1 MGSATN
7 ESVGSPLPRR
17 NNMSKRAARRT
28 SRRKGAKPSYEA
40 RKAGM
45 SLDEQR
51 RACKIQFLNRWPKII
66 PKRLFVEC
74 RKLFKRR
81 AEMITDDDARYEH
94 DMARRKA
101 VELLSRERVKEGLD
115 TEWEAY
121 GWGNMAKTEKEV
133 WRENEA
139 EEMGWI
145 IEHLEAK
152 NKPFNE
158 GFMATEKGKLAAWR
172 DFLHAILRLENNGG
186 VPDRM
191 VPWLRDLLSH
201 KAYAKSKESER
212 AAWSWKLGV
221 QQALNFIV
229 ACRRQDGV
237 KGTYEL
243 TGEHR
248 CHRVEID
255 EWCRDWSPED
265 FLQEEWAAVR
275 GGMSIG
281 QRIYN
286 MGHTDVV
293 TTVGGKAENDDAL
306 AERESP

>member
-1 MGSATN
+1 
-7 ESVGSPLPRR
+7 
-17 NNMSKRAARRT
+17 
-28 SRRKGAKPSYEA
+28 
-40 RKAGM
+40 M

-51 RACKIQFLNRWPKII
+51 RACEVQFLNRWPKII

-81 AEMITDDDARYEH
+81 AETMTDDDARYEH

-115 TEWEAY
+115 TEWEADE
-121 GWGNMAKTEKEV
+121 WATMAKTDKEV

-139 EEMGWI
+139 EEMGGI

-152 NKPFNE
+152 NKPFSE

-172 DFLHAILRLENNGG
+172 DFLHATLRLENNGG

-201 KAYAKSKESER
+201 KAYAKSKESDR

-237 KGTYEL
+237 KRTYEL

-248 CHRVEID
+248 RHRVEVD
-255 EWCRDWSPED
+255 EWCRDWSSED

-275 GGMSIG
+275 GGRSIG

-286 MGHTDVV
+286 VAILTSRLQWVGRRK
-293 TTVGGKAENDDAL
+293 TTT
-306 AERESP
+306 R

>member
-7 ESVGSPLPRR
+7 ESVGPLHPRP

-28 SRRKGAKPSYEA
+28 ARRKGAKPSYEA

-51 RACKIQFLNRWPKII
+51 RACEIKFLNRWPKII

-81 AEMITDDDARYEH
+81 AEMITDDDSRYEH

-115 TEWEAY
+115 TKLEADEW
-121 GWGNMAKTEKEV
+121 GQMAKTDKEV
-133 WRENEA
+133 WCENEA

-152 NKPFNE
+152 NEPFNE

-172 DFLHAILRLENNGG
+172 DFLHATLRLENNGG
-186 VPDRM
+186 IPDRT

-201 KAYAKSKESER
+201 KAYAKHKESDR
-212 AAWSWKLGV
+212 AKWSWKLGV

-237 KGTYEL
+237 NGTYEL

-248 CHRVEID
+248 CHRVEVD
-255 EWCRDWSPED
+255 EWCRGWSPED

-275 GGMSIG
+275 GGRSISY
-281 QRIYN
+281 RIF
-286 MGHTDVV
+286 DKLVLISQSQW
-293 TTVGGKAENDDAL
+293 VGRQKTM
-306 AERESP
+306 RH